1 MIKLTN
7 KVDIRVRYADTDK
20 MGYLYNGNYFAY
32 FEVGRT
38 ELMRAYGM
46 IYKDL
51 EDSGYILPLI
61 DTYAKYIKPAYY
73 DDLLTIEATLN
84 YDKGAIIQFDYNILK
99 DNTIITNGFT
109 RHIFVT
115 VNKRIPVKPPKMF
128 MDVINKFGS
137 KF

>member
-51 EDSGYILPLI
+51 EDNGYILPLI

-84 YDKGAIIQFDYNILK
+84 YENAAIIQFDYNILK

-115 VNKRIPVKPPKMF
+115 VDKRIPVKPPKMF
-128 MDVINKFGS
+128 MNVINKFGS